1 MEETTFWWTELVTS
15 HLWASRTPPVS
26 WMISPASRLDPKGV
40 TQHVHESCPFS
51 SQPGTAGARPT
62 ALHRLLPCSL
72 HPEPC
77 HARASRGS
85 VPAASAAC
93 AAASAWAGGGWGQGW
108 PPDLGLRPHLTTAHD
123 APTFPQDD
131 SDGSIVCERGEE
143 APQESLQRQLSFLP
157 GQGQGGGWSVVCG
170 GPGAGQAGA
179 VCPGPIRE
187 ARGGAREVKAN
198 RGADW
203 GGTERPEGGF

>member
-51 SQPGTAGARPT
+51 SQLGTAGARPT

-131 SDGSIVCERGEE
+131 SDGSIECVNEERRLHKKVCNVSYPFFR
-143 APQESLQRQLSFLP
+143 AKAK
-157 GQGQGGGWSVVCG
+157 V
-170 GPGAGQAGA
+170 AAGA
-179 VCPGPIRE
+179 WC
-187 ARGGAREVKAN
+187 AGGLGRVRLGRCAQDRSG
-198 RGADW
+198 RH
-203 GGTERPEGGF
+203 GGEQEK

>member
-1 MEETTFWWTELVTS
+1 MEEATFWWTELVTY

-62 ALHRLLPCSL
+62 ALHQLLPCSL

-131 SDGSIVCERGEE
+131 SDGSIECVNEERRLHKKVCNVSYPFFR
-143 APQESLQRQLSFLP
+143 AKAK
-157 GQGQGGGWSVVCG
+157 V
-170 GPGAGQAGA
+170 AAGA
-179 VCPGPIRE
+179 WCAGGLGRVRLGWCAQDRSGRHGGSKRSRSEQRGRLGRDGE
-187 ARGGAREVKAN
+187 A
-198 RGADW
+198 
-203 GGTERPEGGF
+203 

>member
-1 MEETTFWWTELVTS
+1 MEEATFWWTELVTS

-131 SDGSIVCERGEE
+131 SDGSIECVNEERRLHKKVCNVSYPFFR
-143 APQESLQRQLSFLP
+143 AKAK
-157 GQGQGGGWSVVCG
+157 V
-170 GPGAGQAGA
+170 AAGA
-179 VCPGPIRE
+179 WC
-187 ARGGAREVKAN
+187 AGGLGRVRLGRCAQDRSG
-198 RGADW
+198 RH
-203 GGTERPEGGF
+203 GGEQEK